1 MQGKTRRAVPR
12 TPRRI
17 SFRRDSHA
25 GNARTAFEG
34 PISSPIFW
42 LIDHKPEM
50 YVDLLLLR
58 NSDCNGHDYSFQDNA

>member
-25 GNARTAFEG
+25 RNARTAFEG
-34 PISSPIFW
+34 PIRFADF
-42 LIDHKPEM
+42 LVNPEM
-50 YVDLLLLR
+50 YIDLLLLR
-58 NSDCNGHDYSFQDNA
+58 NSDCNGHDYSFQDNE